1 LDGSIG
7 DLDLLWGA
15 SPSIYLPLGEDLSIG
30 ENFNGTE
37 LALAEGPHW
46 DAFMND
52 GWYEGVL
59 PPPLPGTTNLLQ
71 VNNEQQA
78 PLGPAQHPGI
88 LTEQHSFTYLPS
100 VKR

>member
-1 LDGSIG
+1 MDPSVTWTFSRAHG
-7 DLDLLWGA
+7 
-15 SPSIYLPLGEDLSIG
+15 PSIYLPLGEDLSIG
-30 ENFNGTE
+30 ESFNGTE

-88 LTEQHSFTYLPS
+88 LTEQHSFTHLPS